1 MARTTIKVS
10 TVGDMLNALYKV
22 PMDTPLYLAPV
33 GVDLQSADV
42 DIDAEAV
49 RVRHGPGHRLASGA
63 DERERVRTVVI
74 H

>member
-10 TVGDMLNALYKV
+10 TVGDMLNALYKL
-22 PMDTPLYLAPV
+22 PMDTPLYLAPI
-33 GVDLQSADV
+33 GVDLRSADV

-49 RVRHGPGHRLASGA
+49 RLRHGPGHQLASGMDA
-63 DERERVRTVVI
+63 RERVRVVVI